1 MPEVPK
7 DADDNYTRY
16 TVPESRP
23 LDSLPLPGRD
33 IKARPVV
40 STVLTFLHVRFSV
53 PVFNALVVADSTV
66 QGKGSADNDS
76 NPRRIPQ
83 PAMTKRQEGH
93 MYTKVRG
100 LPQYSMV
107 VAEFHALEF

>member
-16 TVPESRP
+16 TVPETKP

-40 STVLTFLHVRFSV
+40 STVLTFLHVRSSLSV
-53 PVFNALVVADSTV
+53 FPASVVAD
-66 QGKGSADNDS
+66 N
-76 NPRRIPQ
+76 R
-83 PAMTKRQEGH
+83 
-93 MYTKVRG
+93 
-100 LPQYSMV
+100 
-107 VAEFHALEF
+107 